1 MKKMTEKNLV
11 VTEFVKLDKDA
22 LTAEAIEIL
31 ETIEKLGRE
40 LEVGGQTSYQNKFFV
55 LNPVE
60 FPQGTSGKSR
70 QAIFEGAVRV
80 DQLKGCLGDLYKTEG
95 EIKVCQARIIRAQRK
110 MGSADEADKLEGEGE
125 LIIAETELKQKEM
138 ALDGI
143 RGRAKHMLRCVFDFY
158 GEFVKNEVDC
168 EKLGFTVHDWN
179 KLEVEDHYWRSVN
192 DMKIAKAA
200 TYAALGMNQQTGDS
214 LPFQHNLNIGRVLE
228 VRDGVMKSLAPPE
241 SSSGVGENLPKDP
254 RLDLSE

>member
-1 MKKMTEKNLV
+1 MVDEKNLEII
-11 VTEFVKLDKDA
+11 EFSKLDKEFSTEEA
-22 LTAEAIEIL
+22 LKIL
-31 ETIEKLGRE
+31 DEVERLGRE

-80 DQLKGCLGDLYKTEG
+80 DQLKGSLADLYKTEG
-95 EIKVCQARIIRAQRK
+95 EIKVCQARILRAQRK
-110 MGSADEADKLEGEGE
+110 MRNDDEADQLEGEGE
-125 LIIAETELKQKEM
+125 LIIAETELKQKER
-138 ALDGI
+138 ALEGI
-143 RGRAKHMLRCVFDFY
+143 RSKAKHMLRCTFDFY

-168 EKLGFTVHDWN
+168 EKLGFNVHDWN

-192 DMKIAKAA
+192 DMKVAKAA
-200 TYAALGMNQQTGDS
+200 SYAALGMNQQTGDS

-228 VRDGVMKSLAPPE
+228 VRDSVMKSLAPPQNTPPG
-241 SSSGVGENLPKDP
+241 SGETLEKDP
-254 RLDLSE
+254 RLDLPE